1 MKKPKRLNRTTSIND
16 AINKTI
22 DPVLKKRGFANRDII
37 TNWQNFAPVPYNKIA
52 MPERLEWKKGKAGEE
67 GATLYLRCAP
77 SHTLALSHE
86 SEKICATIN
95 RYFGYILINKIKLSL
110 EPFSP
115 HSSKITDKQ
124 KIPTKEVVKK
134 INEKISDVKDEE
146 LKQALY
152 NLGINLKSNK

>member
-16 AINKTI
+16 VINKAI

-37 TNWQNFAPVPYNKIA
+37 TNWQNFAPAPYDKVA
-52 MPERLEWKKGKAGEE
+52 MPERLEWKRGKAGEE

-77 SHTLALSHE
+77 SHALALSHE
-86 SEKICATIN
+86 STKIAATIN
-95 RYFGYILINKIKLSL
+95 RYFGYILIGKIKLSL

-115 HSSKITDKQ
+115 HSSKIIDKQ
-124 KIPTKEVVKK
+124 KTPSKEVIKK
-134 INEKISDVKDEE
+134 INQEISDVKDNE

-152 NLGINLKSNK
+152 QLGINLKSNK